1 MTGGP
6 NAAPG
11 PPLYALKDADTFVV
25 CNAAGDIEG
34 ESDGLFH
41 NDTRVL
47 SRLRLNIDGAR
58 PTVLSTGRSK
68 DSVFLTSH
76 LVDNPLTPSS
86 EHHKLPGAVHIKRAK
101 VLWNDRL
108 LERLSCVNYG
118 DIDAQLP
125 LAIHFGADFA
135 DIFEVRGTSRFERGA
150 LSSPAIGECEVTLS
164 YQGLDEVVRTTTISF
179 SERPDFLTAGEARF
193 HWRLPPRAGRELFI
207 DIGAQV
213 EGPPDAQR
221 FRRAAGLAR
230 WNMRKRLRR
239 GAQLK
244 TTGRLFNE
252 WIDRSRADIALLTS
266 ELPTGPF
273 PYAGI
278 PWFSTPFGRDSI
290 ITGLQTLWL
299 DPGLSR
305 GVLRYLAKT
314 QARETS
320 TFSDSAP
327 GKIMHETRKGEMAAL
342 GEVPFGQYYGGV
354 DTTPLYV
361 MLACAYADRTGDEAL
376 IEELWPALTAALGWI
391 NTNLDANPLGLLVY
405 SRGEKTGLANQGWK
419 DSEDSVF
426 HSDGRMAKSPIA
438 LVEVQGYAY
447 AALLGMAGLAER
459 RGDWASAAKWRGG
472 AEALRE
478 NVENRFWLEDEG
490 FYGLAVD
497 GDGELCRVRASNQG
511 HLLFVGLPAPERA
524 RRVAEQLLSAPFDS
538 GWGVRTVAVGEA
550 RYNPMSYHNG
560 TVWPHDTS
568 LCAAGLARYGDR
580 VGAVRLLA
588 EMFEAAMAF
597 DMRQPELFCGFRRA
611 SGEPPVAYP
620 VACVPQAW
628 AAGASLMLL
637 QACLGLRIDG
647 WWGEIH
653 IERPHLPIGVD
664 QLVIRDLEVGGQG
677 APLTFRREGDQVVV
691 TGPQGAPDEI
701 SIAIRA

>member
-1 MTGGP
+1 VTT
-6 NAAPG
+6 APG
-11 PPLYALKDADTFVV
+11 PPLYALKEADTFVV

-76 LVDNPLTPSS
+76 LVDNPLTS

-101 VLWNDRL
+101 VLWNDCL
-108 LERLSCVNYG
+108 IERLSCVNYG
-118 DIDAQLP
+118 DCEAQLP
-125 LAIHFGADFA
+125 ICISFAADFA
-135 DIFEVRGTSRFERGA
+135 DIFEVRGTPRAQRGIFA
-150 LSSPAIGECEVTLS
+150 PPKIGECEVTLS
-164 YQGLDEVVRTTTISF
+164 YQGLDAVVRTTTISF
-179 SERPDFLTAGEARF
+179 SEQPTRLAVEEARF
-193 HWRLPPRAGRELFI
+193 EWRLPPRSGRELYI
-207 DIGAQV
+207 EIGAKV
-213 EGPPDAQR
+213 EGLPDAQR
-221 FRRAAGLAR
+221 FRRAAAVAR

-239 GAQLK
+239 GAQVR

-252 WIDRSRADIALLTS
+252 WIDRSRGDIALLTS

-290 ITGLQTLWL
+290 ITALQTLWL

-305 GVLRYLAKT
+305 GVLRYLAQT

-342 GEVPFGQYYGGV
+342 GEVPFGRYYGGV
-354 DTTPLYV
+354 DTTPLYI
-361 MLACAYADRTGDEAL
+361 MLACAYADRTGDEAI
-376 IEELWPALTAALGWI
+376 IEELWPALTAALAWI
-391 NTNLDANPLGLLVY
+391 ESNLSANPLGLLAY
-405 SRGEKTGLANQGWK
+405 SRGEATGLANQGWK

-459 RGDWASAAKWRGG
+459 RGDWASSARWRAG
-472 AEALRE
+472 AEALRDK
-478 NVENRFWLEDEG
+478 VEDGFWLENEG

-550 RYNPMSYHNG
+550 RHNPMSYHNG

-568 LCAAGLARYGDR
+568 LCAAGIARYGHR
-580 VGAVRLLA
+580 IGAVRLLA
-588 EMFEAAMAF
+588 EMFEAATTF

-637 QACLGLRIDG
+637 QACLGVRIDG

-664 QLVIRDLEVGGQG
+664 QLVISNLEVGGQT
-677 APLTFRREGDQVVV
+677 APLTFRRQGDQVVV